1 MCVEIVGC
9 PQVAF
14 IISSSL
20 QAVASQAVPQWPRQS
35 SARALQPARPYPLQ
49 PARHR
54 TGHMTVESCHGDPNK
69 RTIRIGQNRSEMS
82 SLRNLSK
89 TSDIFVF
96 TCLYMFIHIFYKILQ
111 INIASIASIVRQ
123 CIQVSI
129 TKSFGRHRRHRRT
142 KQNRAE

>member
-111 INIASIASIVRQ
+111 ISPSNP
-123 CIQVSI
+123 
-129 TKSFGRHRRHRRT
+129 TG
-142 KQNRAE
+142 